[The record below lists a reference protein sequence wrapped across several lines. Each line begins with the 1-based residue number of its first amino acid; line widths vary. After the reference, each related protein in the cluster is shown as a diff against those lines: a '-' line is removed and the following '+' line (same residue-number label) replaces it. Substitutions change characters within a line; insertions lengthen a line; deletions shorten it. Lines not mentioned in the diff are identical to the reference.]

1 MFIKKIKRYS
11 YLGTTLGGLTV
22 VFCSLYNSIFMKY
35 LDAKLMVGIL
45 AIIAAI
51 QALFSN
57 LIYKN
62 KKYYPED
69 RQTIKIFQITRS
81 LFVCRSE
88 IIHNP

>member
-62 KKYYPED
+62 IKKYYPED
-69 RQTIKIFQITRS
+69 QTNNEDSSK
-81 LFVCRSE
+81 
-88 IIHNP
+88 